1 MDQITHDVRTA
12 QWAEIV
18 RSCHERPAGQSAKK
32 WLAEN
37 GINEKQYYYWQ
48 RRIRNLVAGTTSK
61 SLPATRPTGEVTFVE
76 MPAPIEQP
84 VECPH
89 TAVASSGPAALIRA
103 GKLEIELSNDISDE
117 RLRKILK
124 VTAYAR

>member
-18 RSCHERPAGQSAKK
+18 RKCHERLENQSAKQ
-32 WLAEN
+32 WLDEN
-37 GINEKQYYYWQ
+37 GINEKRYYYWQ
-48 RRIRNLVAGTTSK
+48 RRIRNLVAETTNK
-61 SLPATRPTGEVTFVE
+61 SLLASQPTVEVTFVE

-117 RLRKILK
+117 LLSKILK

>member
-1 MDQITHDVRTA
+1 MDPITQDVRTA

-32 WLAEN
+32 WLDEN

-61 SLPATRPTGEVTFVE
+61 SLPATRSNGEVK
-76 MPAPIEQP
+76 
-84 VECPH
+84 
-89 TAVASSGPAALIRA
+89 ASVVPPQQSMRLLKDVTQRGSAKHGLAL
-103 GKLEIELSNDISDE
+103 
-117 RLRKILK
+117 
-124 VTAYAR
+124 